1 MVKIKII
8 LEMKVNMG
16 QIIKNEA
23 IKQGFSNSQLAT
35 RLNVKNTQN
44 IDYDLKQEI
53 LSLDKLKLYSEIL
66 NHNFLQYYYE
76 EEPYKTFREKE
87 NETFLREINELKNQ
101 LEEARKTII
110 LQKAYLETQQ
120 ELIETQRALIAQ
132 LNV

>member
-1 MVKIKII
+1 
-8 LEMKVNMG
+8 MKVHIG

-120 ELIETQRALIAQ
+120 ELIETQRALIAE
-132 LNV
+132 LKD

>member
-1 MVKIKII
+1 
-8 LEMKVNMG
+8 MKVNMG

>member
-8 LEMKVNMG
+8 LEMKINMG